1 MSSVAYA
8 KTIQGGA
15 EGIIVGS
22 GAIVAVGMEIGVAG
36 VEQDVIKTASK
47 QSAGMMRCILFQRRE
62 VVLRDHSH
70 ETFIEALLSREMLSF
85 IVLRILG
92 VTGIP

>member
-1 MSSVAYA
+1 MI
-8 KTIQGGA
+8 KGGA
-15 EGIIVGS
+15 EEKGVTVGS
-22 GAIVAVGMEIGVAG
+22 GVIVAVGFEVGVAG

-47 QSAGMMRCILFQRRE
+47 QSPGTIRCILFQCRE
-62 VVLRDHSH
+62 VVLRDLSH
-70 ETFIEALLSREMLSF
+70 VTFIEALLSREMLSF